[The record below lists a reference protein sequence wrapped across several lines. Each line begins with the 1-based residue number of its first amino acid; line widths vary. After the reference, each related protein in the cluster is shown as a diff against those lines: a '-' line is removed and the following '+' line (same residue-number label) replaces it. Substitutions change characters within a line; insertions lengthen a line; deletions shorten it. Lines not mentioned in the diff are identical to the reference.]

1 MGEASTPRNDTAAVL
16 SFRVLLAGYVLAYA
30 LGAYLGQWPTLAPGL
45 TATLWIPSGLTL
57 ALLLACDRAYWRSII
72 VAGFL
77 VDVAGETLIYGFSVP
92 AAFLISAGNLLEP
105 LAGASLILMRC
116 RHPFRFRTLNDVVAF
131 AVLAVLA
138 SPMIGATFGASVLSF
153 YGIASFGPAWVLWW
167 LGDAI
172 GVITVAP
179 LALTLIGA
187 SKGPRSVSGSE
198 MVEFAVLLFGLAI
211 VSHLWL
217 VGIIPV
223 SFVVLPFVVWA
234 AVRFEIRGASVAI
247 ALLAALVFVH
257 VALGYEPF
265 SVTGLSAFYTTI
277 VMQCFLATI
286 STSTL
291 MLAALSESREET
303 IKKLEG
309 LTLELEDRV
318 RQTTSELRGSEAQ
331 LRLFIQHAPAA
342 LAMFDRD
349 MRYLE
354 VSQRWLTDFALADRN
369 LKGKSHYDV
378 FPEIPDSWK
387 AIHQRALRGEVIK
400 SEDDI
405 LVRASG
411 RQQRLRWEVRPWY
424 GADNK
429 IGGILVFSEDITAR
443 KLVEDALG
451 ESESRLRAIVETALD
466 SIIVIDEIGT
476 IMAANSQ
483 TRVLFGYEIDEMV
496 GRNVKMLMTDKDAS
510 SHDGY
515 LKNYMENGERK
526 IIGAGREVEGRRKD
540 GATVPLDLAVA
551 EWRDPKN
558 KRYFTGILRDLSE
571 RKLAAKTLAASE
583 ERLRLALEGAGAAEW
598 GWDITRD
605 RMSWSKRYRELFG
618 FAADEEPSQALWL
631 SHLHSDDRERIA
643 SRITAMLAS
652 PNDTV
657 WREEFRIEHPER
669 GTIWLAALGRLS
681 RDVHGVPVSM
691 TGISYDITQQRR
703 AEHELRL
710 NQAAQSRLAKLGA
723 LGELTA
729 GIAHE
734 INQPL
739 MAAGTFARLTAE
751 MLSEGAAHLPEA
763 IGTARQAA
771 EQIERAAGVVHR
783 LRELIRVG
791 RVSLAPV
798 DATASIET
806 AIEIVRPE
814 SERAGVTCHASVQ
827 RPLPIVLADELQL
840 EQVMINLLRNSIEAI
855 AASRK
860 TGGRIWISAERESPE
875 FVSINVRDNGPGF
888 SSDQIS
894 EMPQVFR
901 TTKPE
906 GLGFGLLLSTS
917 IIKAHGGTLRIDENC
932 PGGSV
937 SFTLRVAS
945 GEGARS
951 DEQRSGGR

>member
-1 MGEASTPRNDTAAVL
+1 MGDPSNARNGTADIAG
-16 SFRVLLAGYVLAYA
+16 FRVLLAGYVLLYA

-57 ALLLACDRAYWRSII
+57 AMLLACDRAYWRSIV
-72 VAGFL
+72 VAGLL
-77 VDVAGETLIYGFSVP
+77 VDVVSETLVYGFSVP

-116 RHPFRFRTLNDVVAF
+116 THPFRFRTLNDVVAF

-167 LGDAI
+167 LGDAM

-179 LALTLIGA
+179 LVLTLIGET
-187 SKGPRSVSGSE
+187 KGPRSASGAQIA
-198 MVEFAVLLFGLAI
+198 EFAVLLSGLAAA
-211 VSHLWL
+211 SHVWL
-217 VGIIPV
+217 AGIIPV
-223 SFVVLPFVVWA
+223 SFIVLPFMVWA
-234 AVRFEIRGASVAI
+234 AVRFEIRGASVAL
-247 ALLAALVFVH
+247 ALLAGLVFVH
-257 VALGYEPF
+257 VTFGYEPF
-265 SVTGLSAFYTTI
+265 SATGLSAFYRTI
-277 VMQCFLATI
+277 VMQCFLATVAI
-286 STSTL
+286 STL
-291 MLAALSESREET
+291 MLAALSENREDT

-318 RQTTSELRGSEAQ
+318 RQTTSELRDSEAQ

-400 SEDDI
+400 SEDDV

-424 GADNK
+424 GADNN
-429 IGGILVFSEDITAR
+429 IGGILVFSDDITAR
-443 KLVEDALG
+443 KLVEDALS

-476 IMAANSQ
+476 ITAANSQ
-483 TRVLFGYEIDEMV
+483 TGMQFGYEIDEMV
-496 GRNVKMLMTDKDAS
+496 GRNVKMLMTEKDAS
-510 SHDGY
+510 PHDGY
-515 LKNYMENGERK
+515 LKNYIENGERK

-540 GATVPLDLAVA
+540 GTTVPLDLAVA
-551 EWRDPKN
+551 EWRDPKG

-618 FAADEEPSQALWL
+618 FAADDEPSQALWL
-631 SHLHSDDRERIA
+631 SHLHPDDRERIA
-643 SRITAMLAS
+643 SRIPAMLAS

-669 GTIWLAALGRLS
+669 GTIWLVALGRLS
-681 RDVHGVPVSM
+681 HDEHGVPVSM
-691 TGISYDITQQRR
+691 TGISYDITQQRH

-751 MLSEGAAHLPEA
+751 MLSEGASHLPEA

-814 SERAGVTCHASVQ
+814 SERAGVTCHTSVQ
-827 RPLPIVLADELQL
+827 RPLPIVMADELQL
-840 EQVMINLLRNSIEAI
+840 EQVLINLLRNSIEAI
-855 AASRK
+855 AASRT
-860 TGGRIWISAERESPE
+860 TGGRVWISAARESPE
-875 FVSINVRDNGPGF
+875 RVGINVRDNGPGF

-917 IIKAHGGTLRIDENC
+917 IIKAHGGTLRINQNC

-937 SFTLRVAS
+937 SFTLRVAAPA
-945 GEGARS
+945 GERGKS
-951 DEQRSGGR
+951 E